1 MIDLDAF
8 QGCLVDCTLLRLNN
22 ANVNHAL
29 RELLPNKD
37 IDLSILTN
45 L

>member
-1 MIDLDAF
+1 MNDLDAF
-8 QGCLVDCTLLRLNN
+8 QGCLVDCALRRLNN

-37 IDLSILTN
+37 IDRDQ
-45 L
+45 